1 MVRSAGSS
9 TASLKPQ
16 RPATHHSLGWR
27 CKPRHSAHF
36 NGAEPRPV
44 ASSSSSH
51 SMKSACQQ
59 KYPKNHH
66 FFNWFIMVLYRN
78 RAVEK
83 CCRGPTPKYDSWKPP
98 VCREMFSTVSFQYY
112 SLSLFWAPGLK
123 PASLNN
129 SSIMAIWSRKLGFIM
144 NPPVCLGNDHHVRTA
159 LTPHL

>member
-1 MVRSAGSS
+1 MVQSTGSS

-36 NGAEPRPV
+36 NGAEPQLV
-44 ASSSSSH
+44 ASSSHSH

-59 KYPKNHH
+59 KYPQNHH
-66 FFNWFIMVLYRN
+66 FFNWFTMVCTGTGLWKSAGGAIFQN
-78 RAVEK
+78 MIHESHQFAEK
-83 CCRGPTPKYDSWKPP
+83 CFRL
-98 VCREMFSTVSFQYY
+98 SFQYY
-112 SLSLFWAPGLK
+112 SFSLFWAPGLK

-144 NPPVCLGNDHHVRTA
+144 NLPVCLGNDHVGTA

>member
-1 MVRSAGSS
+1 MVQSAGSS

-16 RPATHHSLGWR
+16 RLATHHSLRWR

-36 NGAEPRPV
+36 NGAEPRLV
-44 ASSSSSH
+44 ASSSHSH
-51 SMKSACQQ
+51 STSTEISSKPSFLQLI
-59 KYPKNHH
+59 YHG
-66 FFNWFIMVLYRN
+66 LYRN

-83 CCRGPTPKYDSWKPP
+83 CWRGPIPKYDSWKPP
-98 VCREMFSTVSFQYY
+98 VCGEMFSTVSFQYY

-129 SSIMAIWSRKLGFIM
+129 SSIMAIWSRKWGFIM
-144 NPPVCLGNDHHVRTA
+144 NPPVCLGNDHHVGTA